1 MFYQNISKD
10 NHPFVNI
17 LQLMSND
24 NERGNREKKQGTLDL
39 NLKESTEINF
49 RVFISPALSVLVG
62 AKVGNHFSAKNHL
75 GIF

>member
-1 MFYQNISKD
+1 MK
-10 NHPFVNI
+10 
-17 LQLMSND
+17 
-24 NERGNREKKQGTLDL
+24 EETEKKKQGTLDL